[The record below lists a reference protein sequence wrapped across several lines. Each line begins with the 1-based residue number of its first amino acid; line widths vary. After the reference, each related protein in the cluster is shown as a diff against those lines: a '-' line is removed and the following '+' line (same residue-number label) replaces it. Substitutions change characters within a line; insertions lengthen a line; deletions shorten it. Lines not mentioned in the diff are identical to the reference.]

1 MILFGIPALTWVK
14 VLVSVFTAILM
25 LQSGLDK
32 VFNYAGNKAWLTD
45 FFKNSPLRNTV
56 GLLLPTITL
65 LEVAAGAVSAVGAVC
80 LLVCC
85 EEVAFYGMLLAAI
98 SFVCLFFGQ
107 RLAQDYAGAGN
118 MTVYFIMS
126 ILGLS
131 LYCMN

>member
-1 MILFGIPALTWVK
+1 MFLFGIAALTWLK
-14 VLVSVFTAILM
+14 VLVSVYTAILM

-65 LEVAAGAVSAVGAVC
+65 LEVAAGAFSAVGAVC

-85 EEVAFYGMLLAAI
+85 QEIAFYGMLLAAI
-98 SFVCLFFGQ
+98 CFMALFFGQ
-107 RLAQDYAGAGN
+107 RLAQDYVGAGS
-118 MTVYFIMS
+118 MTVYFIFS
-126 ILGLS
+126 ITGLA
-131 LYCMN
+131 LYCF